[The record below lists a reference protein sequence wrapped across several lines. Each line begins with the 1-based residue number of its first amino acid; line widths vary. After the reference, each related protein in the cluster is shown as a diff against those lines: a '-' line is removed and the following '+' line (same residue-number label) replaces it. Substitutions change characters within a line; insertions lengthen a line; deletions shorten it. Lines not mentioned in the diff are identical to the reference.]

1 MSLTKDFILMIR
13 WLFHYWHENENLGD
27 QSKVIANLPVG
38 KISESILIILIELNE
53 FSAII

>member
-13 WLFHYWHENENLGD
+13 WLFHYWHENEHSGD